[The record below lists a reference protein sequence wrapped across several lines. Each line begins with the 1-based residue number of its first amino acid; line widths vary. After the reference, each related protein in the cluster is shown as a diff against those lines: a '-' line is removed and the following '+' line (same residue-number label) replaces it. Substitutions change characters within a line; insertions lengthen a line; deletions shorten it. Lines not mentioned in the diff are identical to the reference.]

1 MLSMPPFQS
10 INEMTVLASISKRV
24 RCCDVRNNDSDTQHL
39 ILYIVLVQ
47 IADLIYLYTIII
59 ELLWIAPEHLRDP
72 FPGTKGSE
80 KGDIYSLA
88 IIMQEVILRVQ
99 PYGMLEYKSK
109 GL

>member
-1 MLSMPPFQS
+1 MFKIVAVTS
-10 INEMTVLASISKRV
+10 
-24 RCCDVRNNDSDTQHL
+24 DNNDSDTQYL

-47 IADLIYLYTIII
+47 IANLIFLYTMII

>member
-1 MLSMPPFQS
+1 MFVAVTS
-10 INEMTVLASISKRV
+10 
-24 RCCDVRNNDSDTQHL
+24 DNNDSDTQYL

-47 IADLIYLYTIII
+47 IAKKNLYTIII

-88 IIMQEVILRVQ
+88 IIMQEVILRVP

-109 GL
+109 GF

>member
-1 MLSMPPFQS
+1 MFVAVTS
-10 INEMTVLASISKRV
+10 
-24 RCCDVRNNDSDTQHL
+24 DNNDSDTQYL

-47 IADLIYLYTIII
+47 IANTIII
-59 ELLWIAPEHLRDP
+59 ELLWTAPEHLRDP

-88 IIMQEVILRVQ
+88 IIMQEVILRVP

-109 GL
+109 GF